1 MQRVKKTF
9 LTLQCSTLESTVVQY
24 NSRTAEANRQ
34 EELLVE
40 EGEERGDGRTEG
52 SSARDRGQDAVHSC
66 LTLTERT
73 FASLK
78 VHSLKVCM

>member
-40 EGEERGDGRTEG
+40 EGEEGEMVGLKDHQQETEG
-52 SSARDRGQDAVHSC
+52 KMQFTHA
-66 LTLTERT
+66 
-73 FASLK
+73 
-78 VHSLKVCM
+78 